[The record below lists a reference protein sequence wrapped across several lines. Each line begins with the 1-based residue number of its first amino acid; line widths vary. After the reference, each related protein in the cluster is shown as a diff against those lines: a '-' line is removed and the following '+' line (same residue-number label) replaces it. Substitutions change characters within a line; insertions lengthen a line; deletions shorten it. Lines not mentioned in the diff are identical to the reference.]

1 MHLEAFEKLSQEKQ
15 ESILRCGIQEFST
28 KPYRDANTDEITKE
42 AEISKGILYHYF
54 GTKKAFYLYCLDVS
68 LKRLIANTPG
78 AEADDFFDL
87 LFFVMDEKMRL
98 CRDHSSETLMVNMAA
113 RDDAAE
119 ISSEKRELF
128 SRYLSQ
134 TTRASQEVLARA
146 VATLPLKQPND
157 PKLLDALFLYIQ
169 AINQKFLL
177 LYRDTPA
184 EFFRNSK
191 QIQADIRLY
200 LSYML
205 DGVVRREEVE

>member
-1 MHLEAFEKLSQEKQ
+1 MHLEAFEKLSPDKQ
-15 ESILRCGIQEFST
+15 DLILQCGISEFSK
-28 KPYRDANTDEITKE
+28 KPYRDANTDEITKS
-42 AEISKGILYHYF
+42 AGISKGILYHYF

-68 LKRLIANTPG
+68 LRRLVAKTPDSTSG
-78 AEADDFFDL
+78 DFFDL

-98 CRDHSSETLMVNMAA
+98 CRDHFSETLMVNMAA

-119 ISSEKRELF
+119 ISSEKRALF
-128 SRYLSQ
+128 ASYHSE

-146 VATLPLKQPND
+146 VATLTLKQPED

-177 LYRDTPA
+177 LYRDAPE

-191 QIQADIRLY
+191 QIQSEIRQY

-205 DGVVRREEVE
+205 DGIVRREEVE

>member
-1 MHLEAFEKLSQEKQ
+1 MHLEAFEKLSPDKQ
-15 ESILRCGIQEFST
+15 DLILQCGISEFSK
-28 KPYRDANTDEITKE
+28 KPYRDANTDEITKS
-42 AEISKGILYHYF
+42 AGISKGILYHYF
-54 GTKKAFYLYCLDVS
+54 GTKKSFYLYCLDVS
-68 LKRLIANTPG
+68 LRRLVAKTPDATSG
-78 AEADDFFDL
+78 DFFDL

-98 CRDHSSETLMVNMAA
+98 CRDHFSETLMVNMAA

-119 ISSEKRELF
+119 ISAEKRALF
-128 SRYLSQ
+128 ASYHSE
-134 TTRASQEVLARA
+134 TTRSSQEVLARA

-177 LYRDTPA
+177 LYRDTPE

-205 DGVVRREEVE
+205 DGIVRREEVE

>member
-1 MHLEAFEKLSQEKQ
+1 MHLEAFEKLSPEKQ

-68 LKRLIANTPG
+68 LKRLIANTPD

-134 TTRASQEVLARA
+134 TTRADNHVHVCVTRQYDL
-146 VATLPLKQPND
+146 TQPIVI
-157 PKLLDALFLYIQ
+157 KLCHQ
-169 AINQKFLL
+169 SPQ
-177 LYRDTPA
+177 
-184 EFFRNSK
+184 S
-191 QIQADIRLY
+191 
-200 LSYML
+200 
-205 DGVVRREEVE
+205 

>member
-1 MHLEAFEKLSQEKQ
+1 MHLEAFEKLSPDKQ
-15 ESILRCGIQEFST
+15 DLILQCGISEFSK

-68 LKRLIANTPG
+68 LRRLVAKTPDSTS
-78 AEADDFFDL
+78 DDFFDL

-98 CRDHSSETLMVNMAA
+98 CRDHFSETLMVNMAA

-119 ISSEKRELF
+119 ISSEKRALF
-128 SRYLSQ
+128 ASYHSE

-177 LYRDTPA
+177 LYRDAPE

-191 QIQADIRLY
+191 QIQSEIRQY

-205 DGVVRREEVE
+205 DGIVRREEVE